1 MARWIA
7 LLRGVNISGR
17 NKVVMS
23 EWKVGLGALGYTNI
37 VTLQNSGNALFD
49 AEGATVALS
58 GAIAGLMRERFGLE
72 IPVYVTK
79 QETLRSLLTQAPPW
93 WGSEDKAIYDNL
105 IFLLPPCTADE
116 LCEGLGE
123 PHPTLEKV
131 SPCGDAVFWSFDRQ
145 KYQKTNWWAK
155 TAQEPMKDKITI
167 RTAGTVRK
175 LAEL

>member
-17 NKVVMS
+17 NKVAMR
-23 EWKVGLGALGYTNI
+23 KVGLGALGYANI
-37 VTLQNSGNALFD
+37 VTLQNSGNAVFD

-93 WGSEDKAIYDNL
+93 WG
-105 IFLLPPCTADE
+105 
-116 LCEGLGE
+116 
-123 PHPTLEKV
+123 
-131 SPCGDAVFWSFDRQ
+131 
-145 KYQKTNWWAK
+145 
-155 TAQEPMKDKITI
+155 
-167 RTAGTVRK
+167 
-175 LAEL
+175 

>member
-7 LLRGVNISGR
+7 LLRGVNVSGR
-17 NKVVMS
+17 NKVAMS
-23 EWKVGLGALGYTNI
+23 EWKAGLGALGYTNI
-37 VTLQNSGNALFD
+37 MTLQNSGNAVFD
-49 AEGATVALS
+49 AEGDAAALS
-58 GAIAGLMRERFGLE
+58 GAIAGLVRERFGLE

-79 QETLRSLLTQAPPW
+79 QETLRVLLTQAPPW
-93 WGSEDKAIYDNL
+93 WGREDKTIYDNL
-105 IFLLPPCTADE
+105 IFLLPPCTVGE

-123 PHPTLEKV
+123 PHPTLERI
-131 SPCGDAVFWSFDRQ
+131 SPCEGAVFWSFDRQ

-155 TAQEPMKDKITI
+155 TAQEPVKDKITI